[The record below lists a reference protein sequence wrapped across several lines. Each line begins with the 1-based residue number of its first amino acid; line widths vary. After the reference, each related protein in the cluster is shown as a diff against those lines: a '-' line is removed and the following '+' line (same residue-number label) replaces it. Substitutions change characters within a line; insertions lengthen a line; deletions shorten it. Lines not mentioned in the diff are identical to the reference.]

1 MSYAVMSAPAG
12 HAVPSERFLQSP
24 TVTILLGD
32 VMNRIRLAIAAS
44 TLVLA
49 GSLSAQPAKPA
60 KSTVTPPAATPPA
73 AAPTATASKMAAPA
87 AKMADSTKK
96 VVTKKTAAAS
106 DSTKKKTRRVHK
118 AKKDSVKKG

>member
-12 HAVPSERFLQSP
+12 HAVPSERFLQSR

-60 KSTVTPPAATPPA
+60 ETKTADAKPAETTAVDKKPAKVT
-73 AAPTATASKMAAPA
+73 K
-87 AKMADSTKK
+87 TKK
-96 VVTKKTAAAS
+96 AAE
-106 DSTKKKTRRVHK
+106 
-118 AKKDSVKKG
+118 